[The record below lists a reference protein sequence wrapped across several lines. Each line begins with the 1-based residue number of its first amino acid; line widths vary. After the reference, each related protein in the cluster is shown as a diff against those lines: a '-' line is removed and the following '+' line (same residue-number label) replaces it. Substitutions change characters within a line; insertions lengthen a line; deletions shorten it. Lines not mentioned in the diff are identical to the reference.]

1 MRRLLRRELNIEVL
15 GLRLTVKRIM
25 LVAVLACL
33 LVLVALMVNDLVDE
47 RTSGPPYNQT
57 ELNETTG
64 RYDEGDTNPALCM
77 VFIFLGLVLMYFI
90 AVEIRS

>member
-33 LVLVALMVNDLVDE
+33 LVLVAVMVNDLVDE
-47 RTSGPPYNQT
+47 RTSGPPYNLT
-57 ELNETTG
+57 EPNGTTG

-77 VFIFLGLVLMYFI
+77 VFIFLALVLMYLI